1 MKATFFSTIALLGLA
16 LASTVGASN
25 HADFARRRHHAR
37 KSSSK
42 SSSAAVSAAE
52 AMNKADGGPA
62 ASEFEADANIPA
74 AKLAAAAL
82 KLKKSTFSYPISQG
96 SKTISKIYTDWNT
109 GKNGSAIVFTADMD
123 VDCDGID
130 YKCQGNP
137 DGQKETD
144 LGALAAYEVPYIVIP
159 QKYVNTV
166 MSALPGNNVV
176 AVICDGKMFYG
187 IFGDTNGDSPEVIG
201 EASWRFAQTCFP
213 NGKITGN
220 NGHGQADVTYIVY
233 TGKDAVLPKSAL
245 TTNYVTSFTVLKQM
259 GDDFT
264 NALVKSVG
272 LSSGSSGSSPASAEP
287 SATKSSK
294 GSTATTK
301 GSSTKTASEKKA
313 TATGGAGDLA
323 NGSSGGKSS
332 SSTSCKR
339 SADENEDEEY
349 EDEEYEDEE

>member
-1 MKATFFSTIALLGLA
+1 MKATFFSTIALLGLT
-16 LASTVGASN
+16 LASTVGASH

-37 KSSSK
+37 KSSS
-42 SSSAAVSAAE
+42 AAVSAAE
-52 AMNKADGGPA
+52 SMNKATGGPPA
-62 ASEFEADANIPA
+62 ADFEADANIPV

-130 YKCQGNP
+130 YKCKDNP

-166 MSALPGNNVV
+166 MSSLPGNNVV
-176 AVICDGKMFYG
+176 AVICDGKMYYG

-220 NGHGQADVTYIVY
+220 NGHGAADVTYITF
-233 TGKDAVLPKSAL
+233 TGKDAVLPKEAL
-245 TTNYVTSFTVLKQM
+245 TTNYVTSFATLKKM
-259 GDDFT
+259 GDEFT
-264 NALVKSVG
+264 NALVKSIG
-272 LSSGSSGSSPASAEP
+272 LSDGSGSEPASAEP
-287 SATKSSK
+287 TATKKTSS
-294 GSTATTK
+294 K

-313 TATGGAGDLA
+313 TATGGAGALA

-332 SSTSCKR
+332 SSSSCKR
-339 SADENEDEEY
+339 SVDEEEY
-349 EDEEYEDEE
+349 EDEE